1 MIKKLIRPIFQ
12 SGHTFVLGTV
22 GAAKHYAAGFV
33 SVADDT
39 AAAVGAFRREG
50 VDGAFERVE
59 VMRNAIL
66 HNFQRLVVF
75 IPAEFAGPAAMRLK
89 SLPFVLFSSLFS
101 QISAERCHSQQS

>member
-59 VMRNAIL
+59 VMRNAVHDDFERLIVL
-66 HNFQRLVVF
+66 VAADFAGLDAGVELVFRLV
-75 IPAEFAGPAAMRLK
+75 
-89 SLPFVLFSSLFS
+89 
-101 QISAERCHSQQS
+101 CHVWFGNPRATF